1 LKTIKL
7 ANRVPTLI
15 MLAFLTYAS
24 YSVHA
29 SLPDAANEGKDMA
42 NGQDVMMKDLLHASA
57 DEAKSLTNVVFRD
70 PFQASQKP
78 ADAPKP
84 QKADLANDS
93 EADPLA
99 ELVKGLALDATFV
112 QGQTQIAIINGRSY
126 HRGQHLIAQG
136 DTGRTSTP
144 LFVQNVQM
152 HSVTLSARGKTYELG
167 YPDQLGNPAR
177 ASNAQS
183 RGAADGAL
191 AEIDPEGELAFYKR
205 LLNSPLGKL
214 GKGLTGNTK
223 PGQPATAAG
232 SASRS
237 RNSRGHRRSN
247 AANSQ

>member
-1 LKTIKL
+1 MKTIKL

-24 YSVHA
+24 YSVQA
-29 SLPDAANEGKDMA
+29 SLPDAANEGKDVA
-42 NGQDVMMKDLLHASA
+42 NGLDVMMKDVLRASA

-78 ADAPKP
+78 VDAPKP

-99 ELVKGLALDATFV
+99 EMVKGLALDATFL

-136 DTGRTSTP
+136 DTGRTYSP
-144 LFVQNVQM
+144 LFVQNVRM
-152 HSVTLSARGKTYELG
+152 HSVTLSAHGKTYELG
-167 YPDQLGNPAR
+167 YPDQLGNPAP
-177 ASNAQS
+177 ASNAH
-183 RGAADGAL
+183 RGNADGGL
-191 AEIDPEGELAFYKR
+191 AEIDPEGELAFYKK

-214 GKGLTGNTK
+214 GKSLTGNTK
-223 PGQPATAAG
+223 LGQPPTAAG
-232 SASRS
+232 SAARS
-237 RNSRGHRRSN
+237 RGSRGPRRAN
-247 AANSQ
+247 AAN

>member
-29 SLPDAANEGKDMA
+29 SLPDTANEGKDMA
-42 NGQDVMMKDLLHASA
+42 NGLDVTIKDLLHASA
-57 DEAKSLTNVVFRD
+57 DATKSLTNVVFRD

-136 DTGRTSTP
+136 DTGRTDTP
-144 LFVQNVQM
+144 LVVQNVQM

-167 YPDQLGNPAR
+167 YPDQLGTPAR
-177 ASNAQS
+177 ASNAQV
-183 RGAADGAL
+183 
-191 AEIDPEGELAFYKR
+191 
-205 LLNSPLGKL
+205 LNSPLGTL

-223 PGQPATAAG
+223 PGQPPTAG

-237 RNSRGHRRSN
+237 RNARGPRRSN

>member
-1 LKTIKL
+1 MKTLKL

-15 MLAFLTYAS
+15 MLAFLGYAS
-24 YSVHA
+24 FSVHA

-42 NGQDVMMKDLLHASA
+42 NGLDVMMKDVLRASA
-57 DEAKSLTNVVFRD
+57 DEAKSLTDVVFRD

-78 ADAPKP
+78 AEAPKP
-84 QKADLANDS
+84 PKADLADDS
-93 EADPLA
+93 GGDPLA
-99 ELVKGLALDATFV
+99 EMVKGSALDATFL

-136 DTGRTSTP
+136 DTGRTYSP
-144 LFVQNVQM
+144 LFVQTVRM
-152 HSVTLSARGKTYELG
+152 HSVTLSAHGKTYELG
-167 YPDQLGNPAR
+167 YPDHLVNPAP

-214 GKGLTGNTK
+214 GKSLTGNIK
-223 PGQPATAAG
+223 PGQPSTAAG

-237 RNSRGHRRSN
+237 RGSRGPRRAN
-247 AANSQ
+247 APNLP

>member
-42 NGQDVMMKDLLHASA
+42 NGPDVMMKDLLHASA

-70 PFQASQKP
+70 PFRASQKP

-84 QKADLANDS
+84 QKADLAEDS
-93 EADPLA
+93 GADPLA
-99 ELVKGLALDATFV
+99 ELVKGLALDATFL

-136 DTGRTSTP
+136 DTGRTDTP
-144 LFVQNVQM
+144 LFVKDVLK

-167 YPDQLGNPAR
+167 YPDQLANPAR
-177 ASNAQS
+177 ASNAQM
-183 RGAADGAL
+183 
-191 AEIDPEGELAFYKR
+191 
-205 LLNSPLGKL
+205 LNSPLGNL

-223 PGQPATAAG
+223 PGQPSTAG
-232 SASRS
+232 SSSRS
-237 RNSRGHRRSN
+237 RSSHGKRRSN